1 MYIHEEAKT
10 NPFES
15 YLYDEHIV
23 TNLFDS
29 DDIAYCYHTQCES
42 NQNGYAEN
50 RLLTLSFYH
59 PPFN

>member
-1 MYIHEEAKT
+1 MYIHEEAQT

-42 NQNGYAEN
+42 NQNGYYAK
-50 RLLTLSFYH
+50 SIGI
-59 PPFN
+59 